1 MYCIYG
7 YQHINKP
14 QMRFIIIHFRL
25 HKMESGIQ
33 NDHPGNFRYL
43 NWTSNRDLSVASFT
57 DYWNVS
63 ANHVSRNLST
73 RKVNFSIQQI
83 RYAWVA
89 ARSTGHMLRVG
100 SADRGLGGGL
110 NTHCGV
116 RLRAL
121 ATVSLIGPPNI
132 RTSFLLFK
140 SSPHSYRPLRQ
151 ILSVPT
157 Q

>member
-1 MYCIYG
+1 MDSNIS
-7 YQHINKP
+7 INLKWGL
-14 QMRFIIIHFRL
+14 FIIHFRL

-33 NDHPGNFRYL
+33 NDPPGNFRDL
-43 NWTSNRDLSVASFT
+43 NWTSNRDLSVASFS

-73 RKVNFSIQQI
+73 CTVNFSIQEI
-83 RYAWVA
+83 RYGWVA

-100 SADRGLGGGL
+100 SAERGVVVVGGL

-121 ATVSLIGPPNI
+121 ATASLIRPPNI

-157 Q
+157 H